1 MSTHFLTSVPALA
14 RARLLLAASA
24 LALLSA
30 CQSAPSQPAAPGAD
44 QTAPTASSAAAA
56 PSAPAAT
63 AEPQPLDEAPAPPIL
78 GKRADSHGCKPST
91 GHAWCER
98 TKSCE
103 RPWELA
109 LKHGFE
115 NTPAGWH
122 AYCDGSTR

>member
-1 MSTHFLTSVPALA
+1 MPLHMIFSSFPGA
-14 RARLLLAASA
+14 RVRLLLASSA

-30 CQSAPSQPAAPGAD
+30 CGAAPTQPASAQATA
-44 QTAPTASSAAAA
+44 TAPAN
-56 PSAPAAT
+56 PGPAAVDST
-63 AEPQPLDEAPAPPIL
+63 AADAAQPLDSTPATPIL
-78 GKRADSHGCKPST
+78 GKHTDSHGCKPST

-109 LKHGFE
+109 LKRGFE
-115 NTPAGWH
+115 NTPDGWH